1 MNDEIKDI
9 VRQLRQPHRV
19 PNPLAL
25 FKICEKAADIIESLS
40 EKPEVK
46 RGRKPTEETAPKD
59 HQ

>member
-1 MNDEIKDI
+1 MNDEIKNI

-40 EKPEVK
+40 VEDKSLEIVGIK
-46 RGRKPTEETAPKD
+46 TRKTTK
-59 HQ
+59 

>member
-1 MNDEIKDI
+1 MNDEIKNI
-9 VRQLRQPHRV
+9 IRQLRQPHRV

-46 RGRKPTEETAPKD
+46 RGRKPTEEIATKD
-59 HQ
+59 HH

>member
-9 VRQLRQPHRV
+9 IRQLRQPHRV
-19 PNPLAL
+19 PNPVAL

-46 RGRKPTEETAPKD
+46 RGRKPTEEIATKD
-59 HQ
+59 HH